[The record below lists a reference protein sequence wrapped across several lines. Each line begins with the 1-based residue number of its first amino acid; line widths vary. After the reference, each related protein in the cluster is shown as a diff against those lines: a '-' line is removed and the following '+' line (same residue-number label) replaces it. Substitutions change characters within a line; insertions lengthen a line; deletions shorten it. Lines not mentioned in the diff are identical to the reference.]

1 MACKASNLLVRPLRG
16 VLPRAIA
23 IVLATTAAADAA
35 NLYRYRNDTG
45 VVVVDWQIPPEYVA
59 HGYEVLNEAG
69 LVVEVVPKAL
79 SSEEVGAAES
89 AAAARARA
97 KREAER
103 QQQHDESLLRRYSS
117 TEDIEAARE
126 RSLSDLKIRVSM
138 LKSNQRTLRQR
149 VENAQARVAEAER
162 SGLAIRE
169 NELEAINSLKQEIA
183 ATDRAISER
192 QAQIEAVDKA
202 FQADIDRFGEL
213 QGLVELRRSLER
225 PQP

>member
-1 MACKASNLLVRPLRG
+1 MAY
-16 VLPRAIA
+16 RAAKFI
-23 IVLATTAAADAA
+23 TTASSVVVIALVLVTAVEAA
-35 NLYRYRNDTG
+35 NLYRYRDDRG

-59 HGYEVLNEAG
+59 GGYEVLNEAG

-79 SSEEVGAAES
+79 SAEEAGVAES

-97 KREAER
+97 QREAER

-117 TEDIEAARE
+117 TEDIEAAMK

-138 LKSNQRTLRQR
+138 LKSNQRSLRQR

-162 SGLAIRE
+162 SGFAVRPSDVAAID
-169 NELEAINSLKQEIA
+169 SLKQEIA
-183 ATDRAISER
+183 VTDRAIDER
-192 QAQIEAVDKA
+192 QAQIESISRAY
-202 FQADIDRFGEL
+202 QADIDRFGEL
-213 QGLVELRRSLER
+213 QGLVELRRTLER